1 MTATQITGGLYVADI
16 QDIREGDTSQFDHV
30 VGVCQDDCSDN
41 VGCEYTH
48 FNLADGDDQQGHVPG
63 EYSYEL
69 LSEAID
75 AVIAAR
81 IRRETVCVHCHAGQS
96 RSATGAIAAMAVLD
110 GMSWE
115 DAFQHARERRSIINP
130 GRDLVEDGQRYVEEL
145 SA

>member
-16 QDIREGDTSQFDHV
+16 QDIREGDTSNFDHV

-81 IRRETVCVHCHAGQS
+81 IRRQTVCVHCHAGQS
-96 RSATGAIAAMAVLD
+96 RSATVAIAAMAVLD
-110 GMSWE
+110 GMTWE
-115 DAFQHARERRSIINP
+115 DAFQHARSRRSIINP
-130 GRDLVEDGQRYVEEL
+130 GRDLVEDGQRYVEEHRQ
-145 SA
+145 